1 MLRPV
6 FELQQSAHEV
16 DELWSLAKL
25 GWVHR
30 YLNRRARAE
39 AKQRSDFELQR
50 SLKTR

>member
-25 GWVHR
+25 GWVHKM
-30 YLNRRARAE
+30 LDKRAKME
-39 AKQRSDFELQR
+39 AKAHADAQRSKLR
-50 SLKTR
+50 